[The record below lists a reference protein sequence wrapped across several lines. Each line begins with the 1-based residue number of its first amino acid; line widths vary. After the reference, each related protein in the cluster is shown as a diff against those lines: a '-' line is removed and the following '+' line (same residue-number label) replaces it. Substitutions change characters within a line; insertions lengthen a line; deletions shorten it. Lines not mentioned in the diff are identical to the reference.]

1 MEFVKLNA
9 SRTEWRDAYHWIL
22 SLTWPGFALL
32 VVGVFL
38 ALNLVFALAY
48 FAGGS
53 CIAEMTPYSF
63 AGAFFFSAETLAT
76 VGYGHMHPATAYGH
90 IVVTLE
96 LMIGMFWT
104 AVITG
109 LIFVRFSRPMVR
121 ILFSECLT
129 VAPVNGVPTLVLRVA
144 NLRHQ
149 PLAEARFRLVVHRDE
164 TTIEGETMRRFYDLK
179 LQVESIIT
187 FPAVLTLRHTMDAS
201 SPMHGATLES
211 LKTSDAR
218 FMSSVVCTDTVINSP
233 LQSQQGYL
241 ASDVRFGERF
251 VEVYTESADGK
262 LFVDYGLFH
271 DTERVPMAL

>member
-9 SRTEWRDAYHWIL
+9 SSTEWRDAYHWIL

-32 VVGVFL
+32 AVGVFL
-38 ALNLVFALAY
+38 ALNVVFALAY
-48 FAGGS
+48 FAGGA

-63 AGAFFFSAETLAT
+63 SSAFFFSAETLAT
-76 VGYGHMHPATAYGH
+76 VGYGHMHPATTYGH

-251 VEVYTESADGK
+251 VEVYTDSADGK

-271 DTERVPMAL
+271 DTERVPMAS

>member
-1 MEFVKLNA
+1 M
-9 SRTEWRDAYHWIL
+9 
-22 SLTWPGFALL
+22 
-32 VVGVFL
+32 
-38 ALNLVFALAY
+38 
-48 FAGGS
+48 
-53 CIAEMTPYSF
+53 
-63 AGAFFFSAETLAT
+63 
-76 VGYGHMHPATAYGH
+76 
-90 IVVTLE
+90 VTLE

-201 SPMHGATLES
+201 SPMHA
-211 LKTSDAR
+211 
-218 FMSSVVCTDTVINSP
+218 P
-233 LQSQQGYL
+233 L
-241 ASDVRFGERF
+241 A
-251 VEVYTESADGK
+251 
-262 LFVDYGLFH
+262 
-271 DTERVPMAL
+271 MA

>member
-32 VVGVFL
+32 AVGVFL
-38 ALNLVFALAY
+38 ALNVVFALAY

-63 AGAFFFSAETLAT
+63 ASAFFFSAETLAT
-76 VGYGHMHPATAYGH
+76 VGYGHMHPATTYGH

-251 VEVYTESADGK
+251 VEVYTDSADGK

-271 DTERVPMAL
+271 DTERVPMAS

>member
-9 SRTEWRDAYHWIL
+9 SSTEWRDAYHWIL

-32 VVGVFL
+32 AVGVFL
-38 ALNLVFALAY
+38 ALNVVFALAY

-63 AGAFFFSAETLAT
+63 SSAFFFSAETLAT
-76 VGYGHMHPATAYGH
+76 VGYGHMHPATTYGH

-251 VEVYTESADGK
+251 VEVYTDSADGK

-271 DTERVPMAL
+271 DTERVPMAS